1 MKSLSQVTGGKQA
14 FFEGFFEVQKFFEE
28 RLSGEH
34 WTFTNMLRVI
44 EDVMPK
50 LYHPRARTG
59 RPPFDDMAFFRA
71 FLALNYFA
79 IPSVTLLIK
88 TLKSDPNLRQ
98 LCGFRKVPAN
108 SSFSRHLDIFSS
120 LNIVNE
126 ILDAMVKKAY
136 NGLPIIHICRD
147 STAIMAR
154 EKVGKKPEEKDKKQA
169 KKRGR
174 PLKGSPKVEKAP
186 SLLKQQLSLDAQVIL
201 NRLNK
206 DCSFGC
212 KKNSQGKVFYWKG
225 YKLHLDVS
233 DIGFPVTA
241 WVSGANVHDSQCAI
255 PLEKLTGKKVKHF
268 YSVMDSAYD
277 AKWIYAYIRRCGRIP
292 IIDPNIRRDKNRA
305 PLDPAKQERYKIRT
319 VVERAYSHLKDRLI
333 PQSLYVKGN
342 RKVSFVLMLGVILLA
357 ALKYLQY
364 FPAPSG

>member
-1 MKSLSQVTGGKQA
+1 MKSLAHVTGGKQQLL
-14 FFEGFFEVQKFFEE
+14 EGFHEVQKYFEE
-28 RLSGEH
+28 HLSGEH
-34 WTFTNMLRVI
+34 LTFMNMLRII
-44 EDVMPK
+44 EDVMPTI
-50 LYHPRARTG
+50 YHSKARTG
-59 RPPFDDMAFFRA
+59 RPPYDDAAFFRA

-98 LCGFRKVPAN
+98 LCGFQRVPVN
-108 SSFSRHLDIFSS
+108 SSFSRHLNAFSS
-120 LNIVNE
+120 LNIME
-126 ILDAMVKKAY
+126 MTLDSMVKKAY
-136 NGLPIIHICRD
+136 KGLPIIHVCRD

-154 EKVGKKPEEKDKKQA
+154 EKIAKKTKEKDKKPV

-174 PLKGSPKVEKAP
+174 PPKGSPKVVKEP
-186 SLLKQQLSLDAQVIL
+186 PELKKQLSLDAHTIL
-201 NRLNK
+201 NNLNK

-212 KKNSQGKVFYWKG
+212 KKNSQGNIFYWKG

-233 DIGFPVTA
+233 DIGFPLSA

-255 PLEKLTGKKVKHF
+255 PLEKLTGKKVKYF

-277 AKWIYAYIRRCGRIP
+277 AKWIHAYIRRCHRIP
-292 IIDPNIRRDKNRA
+292 IIDPNARRNKNRP

-319 VVERAYSHLKDRLI
+319 VVERSYSHLKDRLI
-333 PQSLYVKGN
+333 PQSLFVKGN
-342 RKVSFVLMLGVILLA
+342 PKVTFVLMMGVIALA

-364 FPAPSG
+364 FSSSSG